1 MTLRVEKLSVTYGR
15 VPALREVSLSVEPGE
30 VVSLIGSNGAG
41 KTTLL
46 NAICGIVPSRGTIS
60 WKGRRIAGLPTYK
73 IVQMGLSYVP
83 EGRQIFGSMSVLDNL
98 TLGGYGQCQGRLT
111 ELLGPAH
118 RFLQRDG
125 IRASLDRVYELFP
138 ILRERQ
144 AQLGGSL
151 SGGEQQML
159 AMGRALMAS
168 PEILLLDEPSMG
180 LAPTLVREIISLLG
194 RLRERGLTVLLV
206 EQNAAAA
213 LKIADRGYVLER
225 GRIVIEGSSSELLG
239 NPRVRQAY
247 LGKTRAEAS
256 P

>member
-1 MTLRVEKLSVTYGR
+1 MTLKVERLSVFYGR
-15 VPALREVSLSVEPGE
+15 VPALREVSLRVEPGE
-30 VVSLIGSNGAG
+30 IVTLIGSNGAG

-46 NAICGIVPSRGTIS
+46 NAICGIVPPRGSIS
-60 WKGRRIAGLPTYK
+60 WKGRMLAGLPTHR

-83 EGRQIFGSMSVLDNL
+83 EGRQVFGSMSVLDNL
-98 TLGGYGQCQGRLT
+98 TLGGYSQCQGRVT
-111 ELLGPAH
+111 ELLGPAR

-125 IRASLDRVYELFP
+125 IRSSLDRVYELFP

-144 AQLGGSL
+144 AQLAGSL

-159 AMGRALMAS
+159 AMGRALMSS

-180 LAPTLVREIISLLG
+180 LAPTLVREILNLLR
-194 RLRERGLTVLLV
+194 RLRERGLTMLLV

-213 LKIADRGYVLER
+213 LKVADRGYVLER

-247 LGKTRAEAS
+247 LGKSRAEAA